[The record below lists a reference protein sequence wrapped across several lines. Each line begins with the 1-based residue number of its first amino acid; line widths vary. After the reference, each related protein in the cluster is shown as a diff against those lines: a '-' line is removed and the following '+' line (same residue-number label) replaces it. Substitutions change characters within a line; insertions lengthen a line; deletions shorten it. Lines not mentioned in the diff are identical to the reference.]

1 MLLKD
6 PLGMYH
12 SLTFAEDDKQRPGE
26 DVTSSKRCKISFKKQ
41 KVCESIW
48 PTLQIFEIKKRDRKK
63 AHTTHT
69 DPRQRRMKYQ
79 KDFQRTE
86 SSGLCQLT
94 ENNASED

>member
-1 MLLKD
+1 MMQKIWSSKKKFFEMMLLKD

-48 PTLQIFEIKKRDRKK
+48 PTLQIFEIKKRDRKR
-63 AHTTHT
+63 HTQHT
-69 DPRQRRMKYQ
+69 QILD
-79 KDFQRTE
+79 
-86 SSGLCQLT
+86 
-94 ENNASED
+94 SEE

>member
-1 MLLKD
+1 MMLLKD

-48 PTLQIFEIKKRDRKK
+48 PTLQIFEIKKREKKDTHNTHRSLTAENKIPEGLSEDRK
-63 AHTTHT
+63 
-69 DPRQRRMKYQ
+69 
-79 KDFQRTE
+79 
-86 SSGLCQLT
+86 
-94 ENNASED
+94 

>member
-63 AHTTHT
+63 GTHNT
-69 DPRQRRMKYQ
+69 HR
-79 KDFQRTE
+79 
-86 SSGLCQLT
+86 SSTAKNKVPEGL
-94 ENNASED
+94 SEDRK